1 MPYIVLV
8 FSVALGGA
16 AVWWG
21 YRAWVTRQDTDRAA
35 PWFTT
40 AAALVLL
47 GILVSAISVALDATV
62 TVVPSAVCFAAALL
76 SALTGIGVTVV
87 DSYRGYQR
95 QRELHP
101 DQRVRWW
108 WPRSIVITAW
118 VIGALAAG
126 LGFVYAVFAA
136 TSMWAEHYNR
146 PAPSDDDPIYQ
157 SLVVAAS
164 ALVLL
169 IGVIGAV
176 HVCVIRP
183 RAIRR
188 HDKNLA
194 AGHLDADPQ

>member
-1 MPYIVLV
+1 MPYVVLV

-40 AAALVLL
+40 AAAIFLL
-47 GILVSAISVALDATV
+47 GIFVSAIAVALNATATV
-62 TVVPSAVCFAAALL
+62 AASTVCFAAALL
-76 SALTGIGVTVV
+76 SALTGIGVAVV

-108 WPRSIVITAW
+108 WPRPIVITAW
-118 VIGALAAG
+118 VIGAFAAG
-126 LGFVYAVFAA
+126 ITFAFAA
-136 TSMWAEHYNR
+136 SVAVSMWAQHHNR
-146 PAPSDDDPIYQ
+146 PEPGTDDPIYQ
-157 SLVVAAS
+157 NLVIATI
-164 ALVLL
+164 ALILV

-176 HVCVIRP
+176 HILVVRP

-188 HDKNLA
+188 HDRNLA
-194 AGHLDADPQ
+194 AGHLDSDPQ